1 MLICINWFTPH
12 STPKRILLISYFID
26 EKPCGPENS
35 SDCSLEKA
43 FKLRSNRK
51 QDWGQDL
58 SAPRVWDLKQH
69 SVFFLFLCQEIQQIS
84 YLDDKNEESN
94 PKVLN
99 VRVLSRSV
107 VSDSRDLIDCS
118 LPGSCL
124 WDSSGKN
131 TGVGCHFLL
140 QGIFLTQEPNP
151 DLLYCR
157 QILYQMSHKGSPQWG
172 SWNWGPDN
180 QEINVSNVWRHLSV
194 ITWVGEEETL
204 LASSG

>member
-1 MLICINWFTPH
+1 M
-12 STPKRILLISYFID
+12 S
-26 EKPCGPENS
+26 
-35 SDCSLEKA
+35 KA

-107 VSDSRDLIDCS
+107 VSDSRPHRLQPARFLSIGFFGQEYWSGLPCPSPGNLPDPGTKPGSLVLQADS
-118 LPGSCL
+118 LPNEPQGKPSMGKLELGGGQPGDKCL
-124 WDSSGKN
+124 QCLETFKCYNLTWGGRNS
-131 TGVGCHFLL
+131 TG
-140 QGIFLTQEPNP
+140 I
-151 DLLYCR
+151 
-157 QILYQMSHKGSPQWG
+157 QWV
-172 SWNWGPDN
+172 
-180 QEINVSNVWRHLSV
+180 EVK
-194 ITWVGEEETL
+194 TL
-204 LASSG
+204 LNIL